1 MNNKST
7 ISLSAVKIIWTIVI
21 TVGIFAATLY
31 TTQSVS
37 NTKIGFLEKEVM
49 SLKEDISTL
58 SSAIDKVEGSQLMAL
73 ADISQKL
80 HQMELQLRELQ
91 VTLFILVDEKRGQ
104 SAIAENRSHTSS
116 PPRN

>member
-1 MNNKST
+1 MNDKNS
-7 ISLSAVKIIWTIVI
+7 ISLSAVKVIWAIII
-21 TVGIFAATLY
+21 TVGVFAATLY

-37 NTKIGFLEKEVM
+37 NAKIGFLEKEVI

-58 SSAIDKVEGSQLMAL
+58 SSAIDEVEGSQLMAL

-91 VTLFILVDEKRGQ
+91 VTLFILVDEKKSQ
-104 SAIAENRSHTSS
+104 SAIAENRSHISS